1 MKLPSKIITGC
12 LVAGAV
18 ATLVAAGPAQANGP
32 AQAKAPAQAGGRAIG
47 QYTYSGGG
55 NKAVITHP
63 TLDRCYDVALVS
75 PSSANTTTNGTD
87 ANANLYG
94 SDDCSGDPTAFAPGR
109 NAQGFEHR
117 SVKFV
122 LVG

>member
-1 MKLPSKIITGC
+1 MKLSSKIVTGC
-12 LVAGAV
+12 CLAAGAL
-18 ATLVAAGPAQANGP
+18 ATLVVV
-32 AQAKAPAQAGGRAIG
+32 APAQAQVDGPAQVTGRAIG

-75 PSSANTTTNGTD
+75 PSSANTTVNATD
-87 ANANLYG
+87 ANALLYG
-94 SDDCSGDPTAFAPGR
+94 SDDCSGEPTVFAPGR

-117 SVKFV
+117 SVKFAV
-122 LVG
+122 VG